1 VYVRTVLVLE
11 GLHPLPCS
19 SISESS
25 SCGAGQEKRA
35 CAGKCAGRVRGSRP
49 EHAHLVRRLSYLSC
63 CAWLNPSW
71 GGLSGA
77 GLNPPNT
84 TARTT

>member
-1 VYVRTVLVLE
+1 MHVRVSVQGGFV
-11 GLHPLPCS
+11 GL
-19 SISESS
+19 
-25 SCGAGQEKRA
+25 GQE
-35 CAGKCAGRVRGSRP
+35 
-49 EHAHLVRRLSYLSC
+49 HTHLVRRLSYLSC

-77 GLNPPNT
+77 GTRNPPNT